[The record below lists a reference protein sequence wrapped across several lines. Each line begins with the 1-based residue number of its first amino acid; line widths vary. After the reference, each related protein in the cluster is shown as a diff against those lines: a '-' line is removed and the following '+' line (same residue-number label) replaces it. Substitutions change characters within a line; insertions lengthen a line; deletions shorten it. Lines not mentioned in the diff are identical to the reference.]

1 MRVAVEGSTGAPA
14 VPQLLCFPTS
24 SSQRSGEERSPL
36 FKHVQQAGEDES
48 ARRRGAWTGRPEA
61 RVLARQIAVKTT
73 VRGDG
78 PLRRRAHD
86 QIRDVLGGDGP
97 RPRRAAGYAA
107 TGAQPHRAA
116 GDRST

>member
-1 MRVAVEGSTGAPA
+1 M
-14 VPQLLCFPTS
+14 
-24 SSQRSGEERSPL
+24 
-36 FKHVQQAGEDES
+36 
-48 ARRRGAWTGRPEA
+48 
-61 RVLARQIAVKTT
+61 ARQIAVKTT